1 MPITYPTRHTQFMNH
16 AKHTSCSIIYKSLI
30 IPSYSTNT
38 DHLGTNKQPITTLSR
53 PAPRSGW
60 GVSLRRG
67 SLAQARQ
74 SRSGESPSAQ
84 ARARNKEIGT
94 TAGSRLGE
102 TPLAWASGSLAQK
115 VEQVAWATYREK
127 EVGEPSSDSLRRAR
141 LAWARLTFLALVH
154 LQQMHHSKPTNRAK
168 NSTHPKQWFIYPTTT
183 NLKKTVHEQYN
194 SNPNFS
200 YLEIGSYR
208 TFDA

>member
-1 MPITYPTRHTQFMNH
+1 MPISYPTRYTQFMNH
-16 AKHTSCSIIYKSLI
+16 AKHTSCSIIYISLI
-30 IPSYSTNT
+30 IQSYSTKT
-38 DHLGTNKQPITTLSR
+38 DHLGTNKHPIIALSR

-67 SLAQARQ
+67 SLAQA
-74 SRSGESPSAQ
+74 SPPSAQ
-84 ARARNKEIGT
+84 ARARNKETGT
-94 TAGSRLGE
+94 TARSRLGE
-102 TPLAWASGSLAQK
+102 IPL
-115 VEQVAWATYREK
+115 AWATYREK
-127 EVGEPSSDSLRRAR
+127 GVGEPSSDSLRRAR
-141 LAWARLTFLALVH
+141 LAWARLTVLALMY

-168 NSTHPKQWFIYPTTT
+168 NSTHPKQWFIHPTTT
-183 NLKKTVHEQYN
+183 NLKKTIHELYN